1 MIGET
6 MNTRTLFR
14 AIGFW
19 AFILGIIFLPSVVKG
34 QQIVAPRDS
43 VLFDTMNLT
52 LPRQIIKGDT
62 LITLRDARMGW
73 AVIRQA
79 ALDEMKKMEA
89 ILDLQSKNEAE
100 DHKEI
105 QKLRDSVAK
114 LTKPKR
120 MANTS
125 METMSWQRR

>member
-1 MIGET
+1 
-6 MNTRTLFR
+6 
-14 AIGFW
+14 
-19 AFILGIIFLPSVVKG
+19 
-34 QQIVAPRDS
+34 
-43 VLFDTMNLT
+43 
-52 LPRQIIKGDT
+52 
-62 LITLRDARMGW
+62 
-73 AVIRQA
+73 VIRQA